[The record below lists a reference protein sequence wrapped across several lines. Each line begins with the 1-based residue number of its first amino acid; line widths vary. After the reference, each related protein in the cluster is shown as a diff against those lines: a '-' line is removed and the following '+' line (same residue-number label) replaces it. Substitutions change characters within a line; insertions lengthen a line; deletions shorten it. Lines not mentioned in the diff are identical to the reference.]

1 MRVAGSVIWSTD
13 FVETEQEG
21 GGGKGKPS
29 QTSYSYSVSF
39 AVLLS
44 ARRIGGVRR
53 IWADGKLL
61 RGEAGDFKTPTAF
74 RLHLGSEDQA
84 PDPGMSAAIG
94 FGATPAHRGA
104 AYAVFEQFELAEY
117 GNRIQS
123 LTYEIVADDAPV
135 SAGAIA
141 AELSDGIVDGAGAP
155 PTLGGLDRKSVVEG
169 KSVSVRVDLGGRRII
184 KKQNKKKE
192 D

>member
-1 MRVAGSVIWSTD
+1 MRVAGAVVWSTD

-21 GGGKGKPS
+21 GGGKGKPA
-29 QTSYSYSVSF
+29 QTSYSYSGSF

-94 FGATPAHRGA
+94 FGATPEHRGA
-104 AYAVFEQFELAEY
+104 AYAVFGTLETDEY
-117 GNRIQS
+117 GNRTTS
-123 LTYEIVADDAPV
+123 TYIELVADAAPA
-135 SAGAIA
+135 SASAIL
-141 AELSDGIVDGAGAP
+141 AELSVGYLV
-155 PTLGGLDRKSVVEG
+155 TGG
-169 KSVSVRVDLGGRRII
+169 
-184 KKQNKKKE
+184 
-192 D
+192 